1 MADPTQVNR
10 RRGSPKLLG
19 LTLLAVVILLPSAAG
34 FGTKLLKFVKAS
46 GSGEGGFAILPLLV
60 YLSVAAGFLCL
71 LAWAM
76 FQGMFKDV
84 ERPKFTMLENE
95 ERLEQSGHGAG

>member
-1 MADPTQVNR
+1 MVEPVPSATR
-10 RRGSPKLLG
+10 RRSPKVSG
-19 LTLLAVVILLPSAAG
+19 LVILVVVILVPSAVG
-34 FGTKLLKFVKAS
+34 FTTKLLKFVQAS

-76 FQGMFKDV
+76 FQGMFRDV
-84 ERPKFTMLENE
+84 ERPKYTMLENE
-95 ERLEQSGHGAG
+95 ERLEHAGHS